1 MVNSKSLYKVTIA
14 PMCEE
19 EEEEFKDLV
28 AEEVARFI
36 ADILPKDIMI
46 KIGEEIGQRLDEK
59 RDKDI

>member
-28 AEEVARFI
+28 AEEVARFVS
-36 ADILPKDIMI
+36 DLLPKDIMI
-46 KIGEEIGQRLDEK
+46 RIGQEIGQRLEEK
-59 RDKDI
+59 VDNN